1 MATNTKVGKWLYSN
15 TDIPMY
21 ANVLRF
27 LNTRKAGASFITI
40 AGQPEFMSAFGN
52 DVVRTQGKV
61 KVLLS
66 NLRFRGVVSEA
77 QDKNR
82 TVMYK
87 IMNND
92 DALTLIAEGDKMQD
106 KMVQRATD
114 AANLEIVSVGNDKQ
128 TNKTKKV
135 NTMATK
141 TVSKKAPR
149 LFLNPETNAIEA
161 FGVGRPSKLKLAN
174 ECNADGKFLDPNA
187 ALAFAQ
193 AGGKSEDKLTKAELL
208 DLLRKVRAER
218 DEALAAV
225 ETLKS
230 VIAPS
235 VEDSIDADAD
245 ESDDLDLDAE
255 EVDGES
261 DEIEFTDAE

>member
-1 MATNTKVGKWLYSN
+1 MATNTKVGNWLYSN
-15 TDIPMY
+15 SDIPMY

-27 LNTRKAGASFITI
+27 LNTRKTGVSFITI

-66 NLRFRGVVSEA
+66 NLRFRGVVSET

-82 TVMYK
+82 IVMYK

-106 KMVQRATD
+106 KMVQRSAD
-114 AANLEIVSVGNDKQ
+114 VANLEIVSVGNDKQ

-230 VIAPS
+230 AIT
-235 VEDSIDADAD
+235 DGADRSD
-245 ESDDLDLDAE
+245 DRDDLDLDAE

-261 DEIEFTDAE
+261 DEIEFADAE